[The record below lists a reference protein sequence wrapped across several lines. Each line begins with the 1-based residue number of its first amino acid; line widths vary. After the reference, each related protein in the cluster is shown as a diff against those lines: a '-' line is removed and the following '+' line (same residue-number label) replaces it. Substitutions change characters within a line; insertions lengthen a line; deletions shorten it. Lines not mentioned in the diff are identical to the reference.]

1 MSAPI
6 VITVPTKYVP
16 INLAP
21 VAIKREVQSAS
32 FISSD
37 AEESTSSM
45 DEFLVR
51 GKKRRLDHLTWEEKV
66 QRKKLKN
73 RVAAQTSRDRKKA
86 KMEEM
91 EHTIEH
97 QKDQITELQG
107 KCEMLTSEKDAIY
120 SKYLDLESRFEE
132 LQRRFDE
139 QQEQQRQ
146 QQVFDPTTIKSE
158 PESLYSAGCAT
169 NPLGSAAGNLFVG
182 STDGTAP
189 GTEEKPA
196 EQQRKDCGAVEDHC
210 SLPALQDILEDF
222 DVSKLEELAES
233 LLANITS
240 ELEDT
245 DRGSS
250 SPNAEDAGTCGRVLG
265 SVVGTAPEQLEP
277 GKEADKGSSSLILT
291 THNYSKSPFH
301 VPLPLESQQADSHQ
315 QTLFGTYDDESNCI
329 TIVLNDDEY
338 SMEEEI
344 IYEESEEEQQQEEEV
359 SEEHELEI
367 KLEPVQGLL
376 SPIPSLCSSYSST
389 GSDGPLS
396 MHDDEEQQRLLKCPL
411 TPKSLVSDGGYESLG
426 SPLSSTDYG
435 INSLDEIWNLDLFP
449 ILS

>member
-91 EHTIEH
+91 EYTIEH

-107 KCEMLTSEKDAIY
+107 KCEVLTSEKDAIY

-146 QQVFDPTTIKSE
+146 QQQQQGFDPTTIKSE

-169 NPLGSAAGNLFVG
+169 NPLGSAASAYPL
-182 STDGTAP
+182 
-189 GTEEKPA
+189 
-196 EQQRKDCGAVEDHC
+196 QQG
-210 SLPALQDILEDF
+210 I
-222 DVSKLEELAES
+222 S
-233 LLANITS
+233 LLEAQTALHQEQKKSQQNSSEKIAALWKIIALCLLYRTYSKTS
-240 ELEDT
+240 MCPN
-245 DRGSS
+245 SKS
-250 SPNAEDAGTCGRVLG
+250 SPKVCWPTSLASWKMLIEEAARQMPKMQAPAAECLDQWWGPHQNSWNPAKKLI
-265 SVVGTAPEQLEP
+265 
-277 GKEADKGSSSLILT
+277 KEA
-291 THNYSKSPFH
+291 
-301 VPLPLESQQADSHQ
+301 AA
-315 QTLFGTYDDESNCI
+315 
-329 TIVLNDDEY
+329 
-338 SMEEEI
+338 
-344 IYEESEEEQQQEEEV
+344 
-359 SEEHELEI
+359 
-367 KLEPVQGLL
+367 
-376 SPIPSLCSSYSST
+376 
-389 GSDGPLS
+389 
-396 MHDDEEQQRLLKCPL
+396 
-411 TPKSLVSDGGYESLG
+411 
-426 SPLSSTDYG
+426 
-435 INSLDEIWNLDLFP
+435 
-449 ILS
+449 